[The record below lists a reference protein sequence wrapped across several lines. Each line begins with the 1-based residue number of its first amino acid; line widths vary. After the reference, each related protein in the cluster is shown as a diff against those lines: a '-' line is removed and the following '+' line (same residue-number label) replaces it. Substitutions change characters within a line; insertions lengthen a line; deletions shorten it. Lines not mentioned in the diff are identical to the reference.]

1 MKRRVASSLFPS
13 RASVERRLS
22 HAFASSSSFSF
33 SSSSRFLL
41 RADGNDF
48 DDDGEN
54 RIGNQKAD
62 NDGFGR
68 QSRAFKKP
76 PLPSSLKN
84 CKAIIAV
91 ASGKGGVGK
100 STTAVNLA
108 VASAKLGKKVALLD
122 ADIFG
127 PSIPLLMNLRDMQPK
142 VLSVADSEKDGSTTK
157 TTKTTK
163 KMMLPLENFNVKCQS
178 MGFLLPNDQAAVWRG
193 PMVMGALSKLIQETL
208 WGDDLDALFVD
219 MPPGTGDAHITVA
232 QKVPISGVVVVS
244 TPNELSLIDA
254 RRAVD
259 MYEKVDAKILGVVEN
274 MSYFSSDGGKT
285 KHFPFGERGGSE
297 FAKQLGVDVLAEV
310 PILEGVSRGGDVGKP
325 VAASLSMTT
334 NSDFDASSSEER
346 EGEIYRTI
354 AKKIFDRI

>member
-22 HAFASSSSFSF
+22 HAFASSSSSS

-48 DDDGEN
+48 DGGEN

-127 PSIPLLMNLRDMQPK
+127 PSIPLLMNLRNLQPK
-142 VLSVADSEKDGSTTK
+142 VLTVADSEKDGST

-325 VAASLSMTT
+325 VAASLSMTM
-334 NSDFDASSSEER
+334 SGDVEASSSEER

>member
-1 MKRRVASSLFPS
+1 MRS
-13 RASVERRLS
+13 
-22 HAFASSSSFSF
+22 
-33 SSSSRFLL
+33 
-41 RADGNDF
+41 
-48 DDDGEN
+48 
-54 RIGNQKAD
+54 GNQKAD
-62 NDGFGR
+62 KNGGR

-76 PLPSSLKN
+76 PLPYSLKN

-127 PSIPLLMNLRDMQPK
+127 PSIPLLMNLRDLQPK
-142 VLSVADSEKDGSTTK
+142 VLTVTDPEKDGS

-297 FAKQLGVDVLAEV
+297 FAKQLGVDILAEV

-325 VAASLSMTT
+325 VAASLSMTM
-334 NSDFDASSSEER
+334 SGDVEASSSEER

>member
-1 MKRRVASSLFPS
+1 MKRRVASSLFPSS

-22 HAFASSSSFSF
+22 HAFASSSF
-33 SSSSRFLL
+33 SSSSRFL
-41 RADGNDF
+41 RADGDDN
-48 DDDGEN
+48 DDGGNN
-54 RIGNQKAD
+54 RIGNRQKAD
-62 NDGFGR
+62 FNGGR
-68 QSRAFKKP
+68 QSRAFTKP

-127 PSIPLLMNLRDMQPK
+127 PSIPLLMNLRDLQPK
-142 VLSVADSEKDGSTTK
+142 VLTVADSEEKDFLGS
-157 TTKTTK
+157 TKTTK

-325 VAASLSMTT
+325 VAASLSMTM
-334 NSDFDASSSEER
+334 SGDVEASSFEER